1 MQWLLVL
8 TLLGA
13 VQNVSYKGDKAN
25 LSGGVKSS
33 SPETAIEVTTK
44 AFIGDTIR
52 FSIGGVQI
60 SAVIQSIV
68 GDTITVDGIIVTNN
82 VLNIRIDDMKI
93 SLSAFIQGRITVY
106 SFGNVY
112 ANGGNINLNGVI
124 IRNVRITFNQS
135 GFYGYGDVAFGDR
148 TLTLLLQIDSLNNLV
163 AHATY
168 SQITVYNVT
177 LTNLFLHIENGMITG
192 GADVNLLGN
201 TFHLNIGFDGNE
213 LYAESY
219 GNTFIYRELTISDFY
234 LLVSSSSGF
243 YGKGKIALYDSY
255 ADVELN
261 ISSNS
266 YIQVS
271 DGHFVIRGI
280 EVNDFYGYIGNG
292 TYQIRGRINLYGSEL
307 TVAVYYDT
315 NLPEPELRLSV
326 VSSEVVV
333 GSVRIYDLT
342 LFISK
347 TAGLYG
353 SGYVYFNN
361 INYPANGKVKVT
373 FSTDWSGNIFIGI
386 ENGYVVLN
394 NGATISNLTAYI
406 SNSGFFGYGTYRQ
419 GNSDVTVV
427 FKSSNGTVSWRIYGD
442 AIVFGNI
449 LLRHYYVGSDGRAY
463 AWWIISPDD
472 SLYFEINWAQRFARV
487 VYPGTFMYGNV
498 MVYNLTGTIYA
509 DSGFIGQGYVR
520 IGDQNNYVEIPIQFR
535 SNPNGKLYGV
545 LPNYLSLPDGQGITV
560 NIYGINVTITEDG
573 ITGYGQVNLEN
584 ISFYVEFTA
593 LYNGYIDATVRDGY
607 INLGNIVIKEINIHL
622 YPFTA
627 SGFVYIP
634 EFQGGIYVVLK
645 ANGSGGLSF
654 YVPGFDFYVNGF
666 HIYGNFQ
673 YVSGSL
679 FFQGG
684 VEIPGGGAG
693 SVDYLYATSRGIDSC
708 SITLRNI
715 YINGFRIVYANG
727 RFASNP
733 GRIILSGNFDLS
745 NLSGYIGVNNIYFN
759 NLMISSDGR
768 FLGCELV
775 GVQNFHIGDFFAFSG
790 EFGFFENYMVIYY
803 AQIDF
808 SNLSNVNGRVRF
820 ENIAISYDGHIVYA
834 SAIGLEYLNVGV
846 FHASGWLYFVNSG
859 VSLTGRVELDNIGY
873 AYVKELL
880 LDSHGNILGLTEAG
894 CSFTIGGY
902 GFTGTLSFPA
912 NNRIYFEG
920 SVHLPIFISGD
931 ATGSILLERTPNG
944 QGGVLGTGYN
954 VLAGSLSIP
963 DFMMGGYHFLGG
975 SFAFDSVGVA
985 GRARISV
992 PEVCEVELRLSFN
1005 WDGTFNYAYLAATG
1019 MNIPIGSTG
1028 LFINGLGGGVYH
1040 FTTPY
1045 EYWMFTL
1052 WGLVSDPV
1060 RVLALDATIEITTD
1074 GRVSGLGHL
1083 MVAQYTW
1090 ASAGF
1095 DVYTRLGYLDAY
1107 GWLGEDPSV
1116 GISFWGCYIRGQD
1129 SVYYNWINVD
1139 AWGRGNLSISVWFV
1153 RLDAWFGFAYDLST
1167 WPFVYGPYWRQR
1179 LYNSGIG
1186 ASGLAFDYLAGINVT
1201 WNPARR
1207 RFDYDVWWGPV
1218 DQQNPGNAP
1227 FVSDMVFVG
1236 PYPDMG
1242 LDYDYL
1248 GGEPYIRPYD
1258 TYEVPGGYTWV
1269 NLGADNSGYFDFNY
1283 FGNSGIV
1290 YLGLYI
1296 NSTAAQT
1303 VYLRYG
1309 IAGEFKLFE
1318 DGNVAVYGNNGYA
1331 QPDQY
1336 SYALNFSEPGWKFVM
1351 FKVRKLYDQWG
1362 LYLRVTDAN
1371 GNIIDGVSYQPN
1383 RPDQVVVYHDRGLSW
1398 DFFRFDRQNNA
1409 SVEGGKFVLRA
1420 EGRPLRQTYMK
1431 DKTHYPRIDFPSFKV
1446 NFMLNGVARNDSTLI
1461 LMTDSTLQ
1469 RYYGVL
1475 FYYPSKGDEVVGE
1488 ILGAG
1493 EKTGVKTSFYVG
1505 RWYTLEFVFEPESLY
1520 LYTYEFSRSRPIRPL
1535 FSFKLDGDWNP
1546 AFYASVGGNDNV
1558 LYLDNYVVRH
1568 DWQTTMLNIETPHP
1582 YPNNARLTWTIEDT
1596 SASFIRL
1603 HFENFSTDYWDS
1615 LYIKDQ
1621 YGRVWYTY
1629 NGPNLGSFS
1638 TPPIPSK
1645 KVILEFHSDA
1655 SVRDYGFK
1663 VDYVRSRKDVPYFYS
1678 TPMYIATPS
1687 PVPNNWDH
1695 TYTINIP
1702 DAKAIKV
1709 CFSNFNMSITDSIS
1723 ADSVILYDGNGNR
1736 YGAYTGN
1743 LGTFFAIAIPGNT
1756 VNIRVKTDNV
1766 VQSQG
1771 FRVPYVSYV
1780 TNDYTG
1786 VNDRPV
1792 TFKPAE
1798 SDIVKGDI
1806 LKLSISSV
1814 GGNVKAVIYDVLGR
1828 SVTSRSYYVSRET
1841 SSLDVNIS
1849 DLPAGVFFVRV
1860 YDENGNEIVAKK
1872 FLKVR

>member
-8 TLLGA
+8 SLLSA
-13 VQNVSYKGDKAN
+13 MQNVSYKEREVN
-25 LSGGVKSS
+25 LSGGVKGS
-33 SPETAIEVTTK
+33 SPETAFEVSTK

-52 FSIGGVQI
+52 FSVGNVQI
-60 SAVIQSIV
+60 AAVIQAIS
-68 GDTITVDGIIVTNN
+68 GDTITVDGIVVMNN
-82 VLNIRIDDMKI
+82 VFNVRIDDMKI
-93 SLSAFIQGRITVY
+93 SLSAFTNGNITVY
-106 SFGNVY
+106 SYGNIY
-112 ANGGNINLNGVI
+112 ADGGNIELNGVI
-124 IRNVRITFNQS
+124 IRNVSLTLNQS

-148 TLTLLLQIDSLNNLV
+148 TLTLLLEIDSLNNLV

-168 SQITVYNVT
+168 SQITVYNVV
-177 LTNLFLHIENGMITG
+177 LTNLFLHLENGMITG

-201 TFHLNIGFDGNE
+201 VFHLNIGFNGYE

-219 GNTFIYRELTISDFY
+219 GNIFTYNELTIYDFY
-234 LLVSSSSGF
+234 LLISSSSGF
-243 YGKGKIALYDSY
+243 FGKGKFLLYNSY
-255 ADVELN
+255 ADIELS

-266 YIQVS
+266 YLAIN
-271 DGHFVIRGI
+271 DGYFVIHGI
-280 EVNDFYGYIGNG
+280 EVSDFTGYIGNG
-292 TYQIRGRINLYGSEL
+292 LYDIRGKINIYGSEL
-307 TVAVYYDT
+307 TVSVYYID
-315 NLPEPELRLSV
+315 NLNEPEFRLSV
-326 VSSEVVV
+326 VSTEITI
-333 GSVRIYDLT
+333 GSVTIYDLT
-342 LFISK
+342 LILSK

-361 INYPANGKVKVT
+361 VSYPANGKVKVS
-373 FSTDWSGNIFIGI
+373 FSTDWSGNVFIGI
-386 ENGYVVLN
+386 EEGYVVLN
-394 NGATISNLTAYI
+394 NGATIENLTAYVTRD
-406 SNSGFFGYGTYRQ
+406 GFFGYGTYRS
-419 GNSDVTVV
+419 GGSDVTVV
-427 FKSSNGTVSWRIYGD
+427 FKSQNGSVFWQIYGD

-472 SLYFEINWAQRFARV
+472 SLYFEINWAQRFAQV

-520 IGDQNNYVEIPIQFR
+520 IGDENNYVEIPIEFR

-545 LPNYLSLPDGQGITV
+545 FPNYLSLPDGQGITV

-584 ISFYVEFTA
+584 ISFYIEFTA
-593 LYNGYIDATVRDGY
+593 LYNGYVDATVRDGY
-607 INLGNIVIKEINIHL
+607 INLGNIVIKDITMHL

-634 EFQGGIYVVLK
+634 EFQGGIYVILK
-645 ANGSGGLSF
+645 ANGNGGLSF

-673 YVSGSL
+673 YVNGVLYFS
-679 FFQGG
+679 GG
-684 VEIPGGGAG
+684 VEMPGGGAG

-708 SITLRNI
+708 SITLQNI

-745 NLSGYIGVNNIYFN
+745 NLSGFIGVDNVYFN

-790 EFGFFENYMVIYY
+790 EFGFFENYLVIYY

-808 SNLSNVNGRVRF
+808 SNLSNVNGRVTF
-820 ENIAISYDGHIVYA
+820 HNIAISYDGHIVYA
-834 SAIGLEYLNVGV
+834 SAIGLDYLNVGI
-846 FHASGWLYFVNSG
+846 FHASGWIYFVNSG
-859 VSLTGRVELDNIGY
+859 VSVTGRVELDNIGY
-873 AYVKELL
+873 AYVVDLL
-880 LDSHGNILGLTEAG
+880 VDAEGNILGLGEAG

-902 GFTGTLSFPA
+902 GFTGSLSFPA

-920 SVHLPIFISGD
+920 SVHLPVFLSGD
-931 ATGSILLERTPNG
+931 ASGSILLERTPDG
-944 QGGVLGTGYN
+944 TGGVLGLGYN

-963 DFMMGGYHFLGG
+963 EFEMGGYHFLGG
-975 SFAFDSVGVA
+975 AFAFDSIGVE
-985 GRARISV
+985 GTARINV

-1040 FTTPY
+1040 YTTPY
-1045 EYWMFTL
+1045 EYWMFVL

-1060 RVLALDATIEITTD
+1060 RALALDATIEITTD

-1083 MVAQYTW
+1083 MIAQYTW
-1090 ASAGF
+1090 ATAGF
-1095 DVYTRLGYLDAY
+1095 DVYTTQGYLDAF
-1107 GWLGEDPSV
+1107 GWLGEDPSE

-1139 AWGRGNLSISVWFV
+1139 AWGKGNLSVSVWFV
-1153 RLDAWFGFAYDLST
+1153 SFDAWFGFAYDLSE
-1167 WPFVYGPYWRQR
+1167 WPFIYGPYWRQR

-1186 ASGLAFDYLAGINVT
+1186 ASGLALGYLAGINVT
-1201 WNPARR
+1201 WNPARH

-1218 DQQNPGNAP
+1218 DEQNPGNAP

-1236 PYPDMG
+1236 PYPDLG
-1242 LDYDYL
+1242 LDFDYV
-1248 GGEPYIRPYD
+1248 GGEQYIRPYD
-1258 TYEVPGGYTWV
+1258 TYEVPGGYMWV
-1269 NLGADNSGYFDFNY
+1269 NTGADNTGYFDFNY

-1290 YLGLYI
+1290 YVGLYI
-1296 NSTAAQT
+1296 NSSVAQT
-1303 VYLRYG
+1303 VYLKYG
-1309 IAGEFKLFE
+1309 VAGEYKLFE
-1318 DGNVAVYGNNGYA
+1318 DGIVVNSGSNGYA
-1331 QPDQY
+1331 QPDQFTQP
-1336 SYALNFSEPGWKFVM
+1336 LNFDQSGWKFVM
-1351 FKVRKLYDQWG
+1351 FKIRKVFNQWG

-1383 RPDQVVVYHDRGLSW
+1383 RPDQVVDYHDRALSW
-1398 DFFRFDRQNNA
+1398 DVYRFERQNNVT
-1409 SVEGGKFVLRA
+1409 VEGGKFVLRA
-1420 EGRPLRQTYMK
+1420 EGRPLRLTYMK
-1431 DKTHYPRIDFPSFKV
+1431 DKVHYPRIDFPSFKV

-1475 FYYPSKGDEVVGE
+1475 FYYPSKGDLIEGE

-1493 EKTGVKTSFYVG
+1493 VKTGVKTSFEIG
-1505 RWYTLEFVFEPESLY
+1505 KWYTIEFVFEPESLY
-1520 LYTYEFSRSRPIRPL
+1520 LYTYEFSRCRPIRPL
-1535 FSFKLDGDWNP
+1535 FSFKLADDWDP
-1546 AFYASVGGNDNV
+1546 AFYASVGGDDNV
-1558 LYLDNYVVRH
+1558 LYLDNYAVRH
-1568 DWQTTMLNIETPHP
+1568 DWKTTMVSIETPHP
-1582 YPNNARLTWTIEDT
+1582 YPHNARFTWTIEDT

-1603 HFENFSTDYWDS
+1603 HFENFSTDYWDT
-1615 LYIKDQ
+1615 LYIKDHL
-1621 YGRVWYTY
+1621 GRVWYTY
-1629 NGPNLGSFS
+1629 NGPDLGSFS

-1645 KVILEFHSDA
+1645 RVILEFHSDNA
-1655 SVRDYGFK
+1655 VNDFGFK
-1663 VDYVRSRKDVPYFYS
+1663 VDYVRSKKDIPYFYS
-1678 TPMYIATPS
+1678 AEWYISTPS

-1695 TYTINIP
+1695 TYMVSIP

-1709 CFSNFNMSITDSIS
+1709 CFTDFNMSVTDSLS
-1723 ADSVILYDGNGNR
+1723 ADSVILYDVSGYR
-1736 YGAYTGN
+1736 YASYTGN
-1743 LGTFFAIAIPGNT
+1743 LGTFFAVAIPGNT
-1756 VNIRVKTDNV
+1756 VNIRVKTDNTIE
-1766 VQSQG
+1766 SQG
-1771 FRVPYVSYV
+1771 FRVLYVAYI
-1780 TNDYTG
+1780 TDDYTG
-1786 VNDRPV
+1786 VYD
-1792 TFKPAE
+1792 KPLAQGTE
-1798 SDIVKGDI
+1798 VGNVIRGNV
-1806 LKLSISSV
+1806 LRLSINSTD
-1814 GGNVKAVIYDVLGR
+1814 GNIKVVIYDVLGR
-1828 SVTSRSYYVSRET
+1828 SVASGNYFVNKET
-1841 SSLDVNIS
+1841 RSLDVDIS
-1849 DLPAGVFFVRV
+1849 KLSSGVFFLRV
-1860 YDENGNEIVAKK
+1860 YDEDGKEIESKK